1 MFFQLAIYLVAFHLK
16 SFYYIYYD
24 WKFFL
29 TTFTGYLSLCYLTI
43 NSLST
48 DFWLLWIGMIDSII
62 SAIGLALSLIFL
74 LRLKQ
79 INAILSKKHL
89 SKLDLYR
96 FTFFHSQTLVHILY
110 ADRYF
115 GSLLLGYTICI
126 MPISAIIAM
135 GLFRRQFTLF
145 SNFFFV
151 SLLIFV
157 YDGMV

>member
-1 MFFQLAIYLVAFHLK
+1 
-16 SFYYIYYD
+16 
-24 WKFFL
+24 
-29 TTFTGYLSLCYLTI
+29 
-43 NSLST
+43 
-48 DFWLLWIGMIDSII
+48 MIDSII

-96 FTFFHSQTLVHILY
+96 FTFFHSQTLLHILY